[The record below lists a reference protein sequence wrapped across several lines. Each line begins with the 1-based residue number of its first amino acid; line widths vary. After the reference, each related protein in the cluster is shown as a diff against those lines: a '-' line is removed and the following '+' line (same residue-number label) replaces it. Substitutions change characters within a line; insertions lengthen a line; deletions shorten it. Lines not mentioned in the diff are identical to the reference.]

1 MPCSNCQRLYSE
13 TGVKTPHWYIG
24 NRNTCP
30 FPGCNHDR
38 GNWLTA
44 LIRDD
49 QGNAITDERGTFSW
63 LSSNQ
68 ISEMWG
74 EISYSYKRY
83 YINSLIRC
91 WCAKNVSRVSYVLSK
106 RENNFPTDNTILTYM
121 TTLTIACIPRTEDH
135 NIISHYNN
143 PEKNAIINDLIMITR
158 DNSDMRRVPGGSA
171 FRRIKNN
178 LKDIIK
184 KIEELPR
191 YGINDEFQTTRLG
204 RVYRAMSNTEKE
216 SMQRALQREKQ
227 RLHRMVI
234 QEHDVELDREWD
246 REERRRQRAERR
258 MTERQEARRANIE
271 AERRAARTSQIF
283 IRRFEA
289 PTPSPNI
296 HTSYQ
301 CPVCTE
307 DFVSDAGKVNGTC
320 GHQLCIAC
328 FSNMVITTG
337 FNDIKCPLCRDT
349 IVKCTPPVSS

>member
-1 MPCSNCQRLYSE
+1 MPCSNCQRLYLE
-13 TGVKTPHWYIG
+13 TSITTPHWYIG

-30 FPGCNHDR
+30 FPGGNHNR
-38 GNWLTA
+38 GNWLKA

-49 QGNAITDERGTFSW
+49 QGNTITNEQGTPQW
-63 LSSNQ
+63 LFSNQ

-74 EISYSYKRY
+74 EMSDNYKRY
-83 YINSLIRC
+83 YINALIRN
-91 WCAKNVSRVSYVLSK
+91 WCAKNTSFVSYVLSK

-121 TTLTIACIPRTEDH
+121 TTLTISCIPRTEDH
-135 NIISHYNN
+135 NIISQYNVLD
-143 PEKNAIINDLIMITR
+143 EDTIIDDLITITR
-158 DNSDMRRVPGGSA
+158 NKSDMRRVPGGSA

-178 LKDIIK
+178 LKNL
-184 KIEELPR
+184 IEEIEKLPM
-191 YGINDEFQTTRLG
+191 YETNDELRATRLG
-204 RVYRAMSNTEKE
+204 RTYMEMSNTEKE

-227 RLHRMVI
+227 RLHRMVM
-234 QEHDVELDREWD
+234 QEDEVAMDREMD
-246 REERRRQRAERR
+246 REERRRQHAERR

-271 AERRAARTSQIF
+271 AERRAARTSQIST
-283 IRRFEA
+283 RRFEA

-296 HTSYQ
+296 HSTSQ

-307 DFVSDAGKVNGTC
+307 NFVSNAGIVNSTC